1 VPVPHPL
8 LLAPYLLLTVAH
20 LFAQAASADGLAAV
34 TQALLMPALAA
45 YVVAARSD
53 SRLVRLT
60 LVALGFSWL
69 GDTVPRALDG
79 DGAFIAMVGCF
90 LLAQVSYVIAFR
102 PFAAASVLHQRRQWA
117 AAYVLA
123 VLALMAACLPGAG
136 VLAPA
141 VLGYGGCLLA
151 MAVLATGVHRLT
163 WAGGALF
170 LVSDG
175 LIALD
180 AFATGLPGVGQH
192 VVVMAT
198 YTAAQLLIVLGVL
211 ARARVDVATPAPTA
225 AAAAGPGSP

>member
-8 LLAPYLLLTVAH
+8 LLAPYLLLTAAH
-20 LFAQAASADGLAAV
+20 LLAQAASADGLAAV

-45 YVVAARSD
+45 YVAATRSG

-79 DGAFIAMVGCF
+79 DAAFVAMVGCF

-102 PFAAASVLHQRRQWA
+102 PYAAASVLHQRRQWV

-151 MAVLATGVHRLT
+151 MAVLATAVHPLT

-170 LVSDG
+170 LVSDS

-180 AFATGLPGVGQH
+180 AFATGLPGASQH

-211 ARARVDVATPAPTA
+211 ARDRLEVGSPGAAVVATR
-225 AAAAGPGSP
+225 